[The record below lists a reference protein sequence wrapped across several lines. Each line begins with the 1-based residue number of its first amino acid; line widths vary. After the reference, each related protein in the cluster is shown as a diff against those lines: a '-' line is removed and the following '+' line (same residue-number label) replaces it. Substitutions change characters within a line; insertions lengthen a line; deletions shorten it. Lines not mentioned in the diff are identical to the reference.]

1 MSTVD
6 CMWSTSLINKCRDED
21 KDKDQDEDKDKDKD
35 QDQDEDEDQG
45 VVQERFCSHFK
56 IIHRI
61 SAGVCY

>member
-21 KDKDQDEDKDKDKD
+21 KDKDQDEDIDEDKDKD
-35 QDQDEDEDQG
+35 DDQDEDEDQD
-45 VVQERFCSHFK
+45 QDFYNHFK